1 MAESYNAGGI
11 YYDVSIDVDQALKA
25 NDVMQKEL
33 KALGTQAK
41 GTAGGINTLETQ
53 IKSSAIAVNQATKAG
68 GSFRSQFQQAGY
80 QIQDF
85 IVQIQG
91 GQSALVAF
99 SQQGSQLAGAFGP
112 GGALVGALIALGS
125 VLTGVL
131 MTALDSTGNEMDKL
145 GKAAETL
152 NKIVVINSQGVA
164 ALSNDYAR
172 LAVTNAALAT
182 QLRDAAVA
190 RYAAEIE
197 NARKAISNIAAEQ
210 TSWWRS
216 LSGGVAS
223 VTAAGNALDTLSI
236 STNDFTKAVQL
247 AQSAGPAFRSSAQT
261 IYSSVGMIADKFDI
275 SSQSAFELV
284 KQLNDLSKNPTPE
297 NVTSLSKALASMSSS
312 TDSGRVA
319 LANFRDE
326 ITRAG
331 ASVAEAEQRIKDME
345 SSLHSLQTEAQQA
358 NYSSISKQLE
368 QQRILLTQ
376 GKTAA
381 QLYGLSQQDLT
392 KEQKDALAVMIK
404 NNAAIEDE
412 QDKKKQ
418 ADQQNK
424 RVASSQDSVNQKLE
438 ALRQKSEVSATT
450 TGELSREM
458 AILTAQQ
465 SLGKSATTEQIR
477 LAGEYAA
484 KIWDNANALKA
495 QAAAEKLKAETEQ
508 AGRFSDQQKAAAD
521 VAVNPYTGESTN
533 PAAQV
538 ELEQK
543 QKLAA
548 VAKYEAMGAM
558 TEQQAQDTR
567 TAIVKQ
573 GAYARM
579 QIVKDEA
586 QKQIDSM
593 SMMLGGFQSGFEG
606 LANIVARGAG
616 ESSSAYKAL
625 FAVSKG
631 FAIAQAGLNLQL
643 AISNAM
649 ASGPFPWNLANM
661 AQVAAAGGQV
671 ISAIGGASYG
681 GAREHGGPVQANS
694 MYRVGEGGKPEI
706 FKASNGSQYMIPGD
720 SGKVISN
727 KDIAGAGGNGGVS
740 LEVNFNIT
748 TTNGI
753 DDATQKQ
760 MIQQMEIVALKVA
773 REQSTRDG
781 GFLQKRIKK

>member
-11 YYDVSIDVDQALKA
+11 YYEVSIDVDQALKA

-68 GSFRSQFQQAGY
+68 SSFRSQFQQAGY

-112 GGALVGALIALGS
+112 GGAMVGALIALGS

-190 RYAAEIE
+190 KYAAEIE
-197 NARKAISNIAAEQ
+197 NARKAISNIGAEQ

-223 VTAAGNALDTLSI
+223 VNAAGNALDTLNI

-261 IYSSVGMIADKFDI
+261 IYTSVGMIADKFDI

-284 KQLNDLSKNPTPE
+284 KQLNDLSKKPTPE
-297 NVTSLSKALASMSSS
+297 NVTSLSKALSSMSSS

-326 ITRAG
+326 IARAG

-345 SSLHSLQTEAQQA
+345 ASLHSLQTEAQQA

-392 KEQKDALAVMIK
+392 KDQKDALAVMIK

-424 RVASSQDSVNQKLE
+424 RVASSQESVNQKLE

-465 SLGKSATTEQIR
+465 SLGKSATIEQIR

-521 VAVNPYTGESTN
+521 VAVNPYTGEATN

-681 GAREHGGPVQANS
+681 GAREHGGPVQTNS

-706 FKASNGSQYMIPGD
+706 FKVSNGSQYMIPGD
-720 SGKVISN
+720 NGSVISN
-727 KDIAGAGGNGGVS
+727 RDLSGAGGGGTS
-740 LEVNFNIT
+740 IQQENHFHIT
-748 TTNGI
+748 TTGGI
-753 DDATQKQ
+753 DEATKAWIIKNMKQ
-760 MIQQMEIVALKVA
+760 VALYEIK
-773 REQSTRDG
+773 EQSTRPKG
-781 GFLQKRIKK
+781 MIQPRK

>member
-11 YYDVSIDVDQALKA
+11 YYEVSIDVDQALKA

-33 KALGTQAK
+33 KALGAQAK

-85 IVQIQG
+85 IVQVQG

-112 GGALVGALIALGS
+112 GGAMVGALIALGS

-190 RYAAEIE
+190 KYAAEIE

-223 VTAAGNALDTLSI
+223 VNAAGNALDTLNI

-297 NVTSLSKALASMSSS
+297 NVTSLSKALSSMSSS

-345 SSLHSLQTEAQQA
+345 ASLHSLQTEAQQA
-358 NYSSISKQLE
+358 NFSSISKQLE

-424 RVASSQDSVNQKLE
+424 RVASSQESVNQKLE

-521 VAVNPYTGESTN
+521 VAVNPYTGEATN

-720 SGKVISN
+720 NGSVISN
-727 KDIAGAGGNGGVS
+727 RDLTGASGGNVIHQ
-740 LEVNFNIT
+740 EVNFHIT
-748 TTNGI
+748 TTGGI
-753 DDATQKQ
+753 DAATQKQ
-760 MIQQMEIVALKVA
+760 LAGMMKQVALFQMK
-773 REQSTRDG
+773 EESTRG
-781 GFLQKRIKK
+781 GGMLQPRQKK

>member
-11 YYDVSIDVDQALKA
+11 YYEVSIDVDQALKA

-41 GTAGGINTLETQ
+41 GAAGGINTLETQ

-112 GGALVGALIALGS
+112 GGAMVGALIALGS

-190 RYAAEIE
+190 KYAAEIE
-197 NARKAISNIAAEQ
+197 NARKSISNIAAEQ

-223 VTAAGNALDTLSI
+223 VNAAGNALDTLNI

-297 NVTSLSKALASMSSS
+297 NVTTLSKALSSMSSS

-345 SSLHSLQTEAQQA
+345 ASLHSLQTEAQQA

-424 RVASSQDSVNQKLE
+424 RVASSQESVNQKLE

-458 AILTAQQ
+458 AILTAKQ

-521 VAVNPYTGESTN
+521 VAVNPYTGEATN

-720 SGKVISN
+720 NGSVISN
-727 KDIAGAGGNGGVS
+727 KDIGASGGNSPG
-740 LEVNFNIT
+740 
-748 TTNGI
+748 
-753 DDATQKQ
+753 
-760 MIQQMEIVALKVA
+760 IQQTNYFTIQSSTGDPQEIANQMAKIA
-773 REQSTRDG
+773 YEQSLRAIRDEQRPG
-781 GFLQKRIKK
+781 GSLPKKR

>member
-438 ALRQKSEVSATT
+438 ALRQKSEVSAAT

-521 VAVNPYTGESTN
+521 VAVNPYTGEATN